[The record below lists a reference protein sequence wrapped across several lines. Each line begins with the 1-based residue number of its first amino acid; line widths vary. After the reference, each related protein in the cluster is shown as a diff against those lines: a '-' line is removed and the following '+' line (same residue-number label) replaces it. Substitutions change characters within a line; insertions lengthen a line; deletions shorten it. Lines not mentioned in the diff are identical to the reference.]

1 MRRVFIILALL
12 PLCAHA
18 QKNFLVGGR
27 RSTESMMHSQATR
40 SSTQQ
45 TRQAEMPAPCFV
57 DTLFTPT
64 VPFTSRAV
72 SMHGYSKRLND
83 GDESFLLR
91 NETQRYRISRVVL
104 MLVYTTESGVELH
117 RRQETVE
124 CNLYP
129 GSAQVVTI
137 KSFDKNNNFYYYSTP
152 PQRAKGTP
160 YRVRYD
166 VLRYDVV
173 VE

>member
-1 MRRVFIILALL
+1 MRRVFILLALL
-12 PLCAHA
+12 PLCGHA
-18 QKNFLVGGR
+18 QKNFMVGSK
-27 RSTESMMHSQATR
+27 RSTESMMHSQAAQ

-45 TRQAEMPAPCFV
+45 TRQTELPAPCFV
-57 DTLFTPT
+57 DTLLTPT
-64 VPFTSRAV
+64 VPFTSMAV

-83 GDESFLLR
+83 SNESFLLR

-129 GSAQVVTI
+129 GAAQVVTI
-137 KSFDKNNNFYYYSTP
+137 KSFDKNNNFYYYNTP
-152 PQRAKGTP
+152 PKRATGSP